1 ETDQVVKVTKENT
14 LEVGSVELTKL
25 DSATK
30 ATLAGAT
37 FELQD
42 KEGNTLQTDLK
53 TDENGVL
60 KVTDLVPGSY
70 QFVETSAPTGY
81 KLDNSPVSFEI
92 VAGETDQVV
101 KVTKEN
107 TLEVG
112 SVELTKLD
120 SATKATL
127 AGATFE
133 LQDKEGNTLQ
143 TGLTTDE
150 NGVLKV
156 TDLVPGTYQFVETKA
171 PIGYELDTTPV
182 SFEIV
187 AGETDQIVKVTKE
200 NTLVPPTPVPPTPV
214 PPTPL
219 PPVPYEPTVPPT
231 KPEVPVT
238 PKKTEN
244 SEDSPKTTPIRITQS
259 LPKTG
264 DTNSFAGLG
273 VILIALSLSGL
284 LLKRK

>member
-1 ETDQVVKVTKENT
+1 
-14 LEVGSVELTKL
+14 
-25 DSATK
+25 
-30 ATLAGAT
+30 
-37 FELQD
+37 
-42 KEGNTLQTDLK
+42 
-53 TDENGVL
+53 
-60 KVTDLVPGSY
+60 
-70 QFVETSAPTGY
+70 
-81 KLDNSPVSFEI
+81 
-92 VAGETDQVV
+92 
-101 KVTKEN
+101 
-107 TLEVG
+107 G

-156 TDLVPGTYQFVETKA
+156 TDLVPGSYQFIETSAPTGYKLDNSPVSFEIIASETDQIVKVTKENTLEVGSVELTKLDSATKATLAGATFELQNKEGNTLQTGLTTDENGVLNVTDLVPGTYQFVETKA

-182 SFEIV
+182 VFEII
-187 AGETDQIVKVTKE
+187 AGETDQPVKVTKE

-214 PPTPL
+214 PPTPVPPTPVPPTPIPPTPL

-231 KPEVPVT
+231 KPAVPVT
-238 PKKTEN
+238 PKKSEN
-244 SEDSPKTTPIRITQS
+244 SEDSPKTTQIRITKS

>member
-1 ETDQVVKVTKENT
+1 
-14 LEVGSVELTKL
+14 
-25 DSATK
+25 
-30 ATLAGAT
+30 TLAGAT

-81 KLDNSPVSFEI
+81 KLDNSPVSFEVI
-92 VAGETDQVV
+92 AGETDQVV

-143 TGLTTDE
+143 TDLKTDG

-156 TDLVPGTYQFVETKA
+156 TDLVPGSYQFVETSA
-171 PIGYELDTTPV
+171 PTGYKLDNSPV

>member
-1 ETDQVVKVTKENT
+1 
-14 LEVGSVELTKL
+14 
-25 DSATK
+25 
-30 ATLAGAT
+30 
-37 FELQD
+37 
-42 KEGNTLQTDLK
+42 
-53 TDENGVL
+53 
-60 KVTDLVPGSY
+60 LVPGSY

-81 KLDNSPVSFEI
+81 KLDNSPVSFEV

-187 AGETDQIVKVTKE
+187 AGETDPIVKVTKE
-200 NTLVPPTPVPPTPV
+200 NTLVPPTPVPPTPVPPTPVPPTPV

>member
-1 ETDQVVKVTKENT
+1 
-14 LEVGSVELTKL
+14 GSVELTKL

-37 FELQD
+37 FELQ
-42 KEGNTLQTDLK
+42 N
-53 TDENGVL
+53 
-60 KVTDLVPGSY
+60 
-70 QFVETSAPTGY
+70 
-81 KLDNSPVSFEI
+81 
-92 VAGETDQVV
+92 
-101 KVTKEN
+101 
-107 TLEVG
+107 
-112 SVELTKLD
+112 
-120 SATKATL
+120 
-127 AGATFE
+127 
-133 LQDKEGNTLQ
+133 KEGNTLQ

-150 NGVLKV
+150 NGVLNV

-182 SFEIV
+182 VFEII
-187 AGETDQIVKVTKE
+187 AGETDQPVKVTKE
-200 NTLVPPTPVPPTPV
+200 NTLVPPTPVPPTPI

-231 KPEVPVT
+231 KPAVPVT
-238 PKKTEN
+238 PKKSEN
-244 SEDSPKTTPIRITQS
+244 SEDSPKTTQIRITKS

>member
-1 ETDQVVKVTKENT
+1 
-14 LEVGSVELTKL
+14 
-25 DSATK
+25 
-30 ATLAGAT
+30 
-37 FELQD
+37 
-42 KEGNTLQTDLK
+42 
-53 TDENGVL
+53 
-60 KVTDLVPGSY
+60 
-70 QFVETSAPTGY
+70 SAPTGY
-81 KLDNSPVSFEI
+81 KLDNSPVSFEV
-92 VAGETDQVV
+92 VAGETDQV
-101 KVTKEN
+101 
-107 TLEVG
+107 
-112 SVELTKLD
+112 
-120 SATKATL
+120 
-127 AGATFE
+127 
-133 LQDKEGNTLQ
+133 
-143 TGLTTDE
+143 
-150 NGVLKV
+150 
-156 TDLVPGTYQFVETKA
+156 
-171 PIGYELDTTPV
+171 
-182 SFEIV
+182 
-187 AGETDQIVKVTKE
+187 VKVTKE

>member
-1 ETDQVVKVTKENT
+1 
-14 LEVGSVELTKL
+14 
-25 DSATK
+25 
-30 ATLAGAT
+30 
-37 FELQD
+37 
-42 KEGNTLQTDLK
+42 
-53 TDENGVL
+53 
-60 KVTDLVPGSY
+60 
-70 QFVETSAPTGY
+70 
-81 KLDNSPVSFEI
+81 
-92 VAGETDQVV
+92 
-101 KVTKEN
+101 
-107 TLEVG
+107 
-112 SVELTKLD
+112 
-120 SATKATL
+120 
-127 AGATFE
+127 ATFE

-150 NGVLKV
+150 NGVLNV

-182 SFEIV
+182 VFEII
-187 AGETDQIVKVTKE
+187 AGETDQPVKVTKE

-214 PPTPL
+214 PPTPVPPTPVPPTPVPPTPIPPTPL

-231 KPEVPVT
+231 KPAVPVT
-238 PKKTEN
+238 PKKSEN
-244 SEDSPKTTPIRITQS
+244 SEDSPKTTQIRITKS

>member
-1 ETDQVVKVTKENT
+1 
-14 LEVGSVELTKL
+14 
-25 DSATK
+25 
-30 ATLAGAT
+30 
-37 FELQD
+37 
-42 KEGNTLQTDLK
+42 
-53 TDENGVL
+53 
-60 KVTDLVPGSY
+60 
-70 QFVETSAPTGY
+70 TSAPTGY
-81 KLDNSPVSFEI
+81 KLDNSPVSFEV

-187 AGETDQIVKVTKE
+187 AGETDPIVKVTKE
-200 NTLVPPTPVPPTPV
+200 NTLVPPTPVPPTPVPPTPV